1 MELNAIDRIE
11 TVLEIE
17 IQANSKVK
25 ILVVRKNVTYR
36 FKI

>member
-25 ILVVRKNVTYR
+25 ILVVRKNVTD
-36 FKI
+36 